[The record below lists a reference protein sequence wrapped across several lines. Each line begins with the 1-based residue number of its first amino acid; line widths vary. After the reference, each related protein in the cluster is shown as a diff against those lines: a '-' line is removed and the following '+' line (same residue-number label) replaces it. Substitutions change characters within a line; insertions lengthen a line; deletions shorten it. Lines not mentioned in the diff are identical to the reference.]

1 MTVHCQDCSL
11 FLRRRQRSEQY
22 FTSSQQSAHFLRQV
36 KGRPQTGHNL
46 VGKSDLERW
55 RAMLSYLSCLFST
68 TSISLSR
75 LEKVLDEA
83 LAQVRI
89 ILVEPAG
96 ALNVGSVA
104 RILKNMG
111 LQQLVLVNP
120 QCDPRGSEAQ
130 KMAVHAVDILET
142 AIVVETLPE
151 ALSGCQ
157 RAIATT
163 ARQRSL
169 ETPLEHPR
177 HALGW
182 LLETPSALIFGPED
196 RGLSNEEL
204 NYAQRFVRIPSS
216 SAYPALNLAQAVAVC
231 CYELSQLASR
241 SQTVP
246 PAISSEVSP
255 PSEASL
261 DRLEGFYEHFETL
274 LLNIGYL
281 YPHTAASRMEKFRRL
296 FNRAHLS
303 QTEVD
308 MLRGILSQM
317 EWALNSAEQSG
328 AVDDTLI
335 ACNHPVA
342 DTLCNSPNS
351 SVVEQP
357 ATRRESESPSS
368 ETSI

>member
-1 MTVHCQDCSL
+1 V
-11 FLRRRQRSEQY
+11 
-22 FTSSQQSAHFLRQV
+22 
-36 KGRPQTGHNL
+36 
-46 VGKSDLERW
+46 
-55 RAMLSYLSCLFST
+55 
-68 TSISLSR
+68 
-75 LEKVLDEA
+75 LEKA

-120 QCDPRGSEAQ
+120 QCDPQCEEAQ
-130 KMAVHAVDILET
+130 RMAVHAADLLET
-142 AIVVETLPE
+142 ATITATLPE
-151 ALSGCQ
+151 ALTGCQ

-163 ARQRSL
+163 ARERSL

-182 LLETPSALIFGPED
+182 LLETRSALIFGPED

-204 NYAQRFVRIPSS
+204 KFAQRFVRIPSS

-231 CYELSQLASR
+231 CYELSQLANISPNTSAEDLSLSASSR
-241 SQTVP
+241 RVSSPIQ
-246 PAISSEVSP
+246 PASSAPLE
-255 PSEASL
+255 
-261 DRLEGFYEHFETL
+261 RLEGFYEHLETL

-296 FNRAHLS
+296 FNRADLS
-303 QTEVD
+303 QTEVN

-317 EWALNSAEQSG
+317 EWALNEAQQSG
-328 AVDDTLI
+328 TVDDTLI
-335 ACNHPVA
+335 ACNHAVA
-342 DTLCNSPNS
+342 DVSCDSQSSALSDRVALTQETDSPS
-351 SVVEQP
+351 VEQP
-357 ATRRESESPSS
+357 GRTMESESPD